1 MSTPRDLKVYRFAT
15 RAQWKAGLFSK
26 IRVDDDGK
34 SDGQLMPE
42 QPLAPSPRF
51 VASAD
56 GASSPAISPYGVA
69 YWLTRKGY
77 LQWMEET
84 DSTACS
90 IEASF
95 GIAYSPRLAIGR
107 EWLWAFQPGTGCL
120 FRYDL
125 DSLQQDDVIHLPDER
140 ILDIAADGRDGVWL
154 LVALGGA
161 EAARYALRHVD
172 AESHVG
178 GPAKL
183 PADIADPLGF
193 TYLADRDRIVVL
205 SKNGEAISLVDVRRP
220 ADLPG
225 QRSDAFALSAPV
237 TISLQQEAPAGFRA
251 TLIDSD
257 HRDRILVSGA
267 IAQGSSDSKP
277 SLVLLLDAEGGLLDS
292 ISKGLDSYLP
302 ITGATAHESA
312 VLVTTAKGILWFD
325 AKPASDGVGADGIWL
340 TPCLYSPETESLR
353 GWLRAE
359 LSAVLPKGATMAV
372 TVMSTSES
380 RVHEEVVAIFEN
392 ATLPPRV
399 RQQQIIEA
407 KLKAGLT
414 GPFTFVSPEDDPS
427 RPQTPSSDAASPKPQ
442 SFAVP
447 LFDHPRPWLWLK
459 VQLHAAPD
467 GRLPELRE
475 LRALYPEIS
484 LNQYLPAIFRGDV
497 AARGPEWGDPLWG
510 DPTGFFRQL
519 VGVLETTTQ
528 GIDQTIAKLGRRIH
542 PTTTPSEW
550 LDFVARWLDLP
561 WDDALPEN
569 LKRRILGGASRL
581 LARRGT
587 RAGLETLL
595 TLLFSPEKIRV
606 IDVNVDF
613 GLAILGGERCQGSAL
628 PAVLTGLPPQAAV
641 LSRKAVLGRARL
653 NCPSDDPTGAVRFM
667 GLLRVEIFASAEER
681 KAVEAVLPEL
691 LAAMTPA
698 GLRATF
704 RWRSE
709 ADLAFNMRL
718 DDGITLDDPSPRRLG
733 RDARLGLLVLAG
745 GKYPRLTES
754 GLGLGFRLK

>member
-15 RAQWKAGLFSK
+15 RAQWKTGLFSK
-26 IRVDDDGK
+26 IRMHGDDK
-34 SDGQLMPE
+34 SDSKLIPA

-69 YWLTRKGY
+69 YWLTSKGY
-77 LQWMEET
+77 LQWMEEADT
-84 DSTACS
+84 TVCS
-90 IEASF
+90 IEASS
-95 GIAYSPRLAIGR
+95 GIAHSPRLAIGR
-107 EWLWAFQPGTGCL
+107 EWLWAFQANTGCL

-125 DSLQQDDVIHLPDER
+125 DSLQQDDVIRLPHER

-161 EAARYALRHVD
+161 DTAHYALYHVD

-183 PADIADPLGF
+183 PSDIADPLGF
-193 TYLADRDRIVVL
+193 TYLADLDRVVVL

-220 ADLPG
+220 AALPG

-237 TISLQQEAPAGFRA
+237 TVSLQQQTSGFRA

-257 HRDRILVSGA
+257 HRDRILVCGT
-267 IAQGSSDSKP
+267 ITQGYPDSKP
-277 SLVLLLDAEGGLLDS
+277 SLVLLLDAEGGLFGS
-292 ISKGLDSYLP
+292 ITKGLDSYLP
-302 ITGATAHESA
+302 ITGATARKSA

-325 AKPASDGVGADGIWL
+325 AKPASDGMGADGIWL

-359 LSAVLPKGATMAV
+359 LSAVLPKGATLAV

-380 RVHEEVVAIFEN
+380 RVHEDVVAIFED
-392 ATLPPRV
+392 ATLPPRA
-399 RQQQIIEA
+399 RQQQIEA
-407 KLKAGLT
+407 KLGAGHT
-414 GPFTFVSPEDDPS
+414 GPFTFIAPEDDPS
-427 RPQTPSSDAASPKPQ
+427 RPQTPSSDADSPEPQ

-459 VQLHAAPD
+459 VQLHASPD
-467 GRLPELRE
+467 GRLPELRQ
-475 LRALYPEIS
+475 LRAFYPEIS
-484 LNQYLPAIFRGDV
+484 LTQYLPAIFRGDV

-510 DPTGFFRQL
+510 DPTGFFRQF

-528 GIDQTIAKLGRRIH
+528 GIDQTISSLWRRIH
-542 PTTTPSEW
+542 PATAQGEW

-561 WDDALPEN
+561 WDDALCEQ
-569 LKRRILGGASRL
+569 LKRRILGGAPQL

-587 RAGLETLL
+587 RTGLETLL
-595 TLLFSPEKIRV
+595 SLLFSHEKIRV

-613 GLAILGGERCQGSAL
+613 GLAITGGKRCQGSAL

-667 GLLRVEIFASAEER
+667 GLLRVEIFASTEER
-681 KAVEAVLPEL
+681 KAVEESVLRQL

-698 GLRATF
+698 GLRTTI

-709 ADLAFNMRL
+709 ADLAFNTRL

-733 RDARLGLLVLAG
+733 QDARLGQLALAG